1 MILHENRKSSDMDI
15 STYIEARK
23 AIVEQWYSK
32 ETEDLK
38 LSCLEEDSVVD
49 ILDLLADDQEA
60 SLAVVDAKHLLVGI
74 ITERDIIKYLAE
86 GKVLSNQTK
95 VGKLMTRNVMTGSP
109 DMYCVDALKVMVKGD
124 FRNLPIVVEGKFLGI
139 LSIIDA
145 AKAKL
150 IEALSRSKDVFD
162 ALISFGNDLPSV
174 NIDQSMQEAFE
185 LLNGNKTPFLTVKDK
200 GDIVDYLTYQEII
213 RIRLR
218 SK

>member
-1 MILHENRKSSDMDI
+1 MDI

-86 GKVLSNQTK
+86 GNVLSNQTK
-95 VGKLMTRNVMTGSP
+95 VGKLMTCNVMTGSP
-109 DMYCVDALKVMVKGD
+109 EMYCVDALKVMVKGD

>member
-1 MILHENRKSSDMDI
+1 MDI

-86 GKVLSNQTK
+86 GNVLSNQTK

-124 FRNLPIVVEGKFLGI
+124 FRNLPIVLEGKFLGI

-150 IEALSRSKDVFD
+150 IEALSRSTDVFD

-185 LLNGNKTPFLTVKDK
+185 SLNGNKTPFLTVKDK

>member
-1 MILHENRKSSDMDI
+1 MDI

-86 GKVLSNQTK
+86 GNVLSNQTK

-124 FRNLPIVVEGKFLGI
+124 FRNLPIVLEGKFLGI

-150 IEALSRSKDVFD
+150 IEALSRSTDVFD

-200 GDIVDYLTYQEII
+200 RDIVDYLTYHEII

>member
-1 MILHENRKSSDMDI
+1 MILYENRKSSVMDI

-23 AIVEQWYSK
+23 AIVEQWNSK
-32 ETEDLK
+32 ETQDLK

-74 ITERDIIKYLAE
+74 ITERDIIKYFAE
-86 GKVLSNQTK
+86 GNVLNNQTK
-95 VGKLMTRNVMTGSP
+95 VGELMTRNVMSGSP

-145 AKAKL
+145 AKARL
-150 IEALSRSKDVFD
+150 LETISRSNDIFD
-162 ALISFGNDLPSV
+162 ALRSFGTNMPSV
-174 NIDQSMQEAFE
+174 NVDQTMREAFE
-185 LLNGNKTPFLTVKDK
+185 VLTGQKAPFLTVKDD
-200 GDIVDYLTYQEII
+200 GEIVDYLSSQEIN

-218 SK
+218 LK

>member
-1 MILHENRKSSDMDI
+1 MDI

-86 GKVLSNQTK
+86 GNVLSNQTK

-174 NIDQSMQEAFE
+174 NIDQSMQETFE

-200 GDIVDYLTYQEII
+200 GDIFDYLTYQEII

>member
-1 MILHENRKSSDMDI
+1 MDI

-86 GKVLSNQTK
+86 GNVLSNQTK

-150 IEALSRSKDVFD
+150 IEALSRSTDVFD

-185 LLNGNKTPFLTVKDK
+185 SLNGNKTPFLTVKDK

>member
-86 GKVLSNQTK
+86 GNVLSNQTK

-124 FRNLPIVVEGKFLGI
+124 FRNLPIVDEGKFLGI

-200 GDIVDYLTYQEII
+200 GDIFDYLTYQEII

>member
-1 MILHENRKSSDMDI
+1 MDI

-86 GKVLSNQTK
+86 GNLLSNQTK

-124 FRNLPIVVEGKFLGI
+124 FRNLPIVLEGKFLGI

>member
-1 MILHENRKSSDMDI
+1 MDI

-86 GKVLSNQTK
+86 GNVLSNQTK

>member
-1 MILHENRKSSDMDI
+1 MILHENRKSSVMDI

-32 ETEDLK
+32 ETQDLK

-74 ITERDIIKYLAE
+74 ITERDIIKYFAE
-86 GKVLSNQTK
+86 GNVLNKQIK
-95 VGKLMTRNVMTGSP
+95 VGELMTRNVMSGSP

-145 AKAKL
+145 AKARL
-150 IEALSRSKDVFD
+150 LETISRSNDVFD
-162 ALISFGNDLPSV
+162 ALRSFGTNMPSV
-174 NIDQSMQEAFE
+174 SVDQTMREAFE
-185 LLNGNKTPFLTVKDK
+185 VLTGQKAPFLTVKDD
-200 GDIVDYLTYQEII
+200 GEIVDYLSSQEIN

-218 SK
+218 LK

>member
-86 GKVLSNQTK
+86 GNVLSNQIK

>member
-1 MILHENRKSSDMDI
+1 MDI

-86 GKVLSNQTK
+86 GNVLSNQTK

-174 NIDQSMQEAFE
+174 NIDQSMQETFE

-200 GDIVDYLTYQEII
+200 GDIVDYLTYHEII

>member
-86 GKVLSNQTK
+86 GNVLSNQTK

-162 ALISFGNDLPSV
+162 ALISFGNYLPSV

>member
-86 GKVLSNQTK
+86 GNVLSNQTK

>member
-1 MILHENRKSSDMDI
+1 MDI

-38 LSCLEEDSVVD
+38 LSCLEEDCVVD

-86 GKVLSNQTK
+86 GNVLSNQTK

>member
-86 GKVLSNQTK
+86 GNVLSNQTK

-145 AKAKL
+145 AKARL
-150 IEALSRSKDVFD
+150 LETISRSNDVFD
-162 ALISFGNDLPSV
+162 ALRSFGTNMPSV
-174 NIDQSMQEAFE
+174 SVDQTMREAFE
-185 LLNGNKTPFLTVKDK
+185 VLTGQKAPFLTVKDD
-200 GDIVDYLTYQEII
+200 GEIVDYLSSQEIN

-218 SK
+218 LK

>member
-1 MILHENRKSSDMDI
+1 MDI

-86 GKVLSNQTK
+86 GNVLSNQTK

-185 LLNGNKTPFLTVKDK
+185 LLNVNKTPFLTVKDK

>member
-1 MILHENRKSSDMDI
+1 MDI

-49 ILDLLADDQEA
+49 ILGLLADDQEA

-74 ITERDIIKYLAE
+74 ITERDIIKSLAE
-86 GKVLSNQTK
+86 GNVLSNQTK

-124 FRNLPIVVEGKFLGI
+124 FRNLPIVLEGKFLGI

-150 IEALSRSKDVFD
+150 IEALSRSADVFD

-185 LLNGNKTPFLTVKDK
+185 SLNGNKTPFLTVKDK